1 MSRQDRADALDA
13 ELTTRPLPPAAVSVL
28 GEWLAGT
35 GAPYARGTGA
45 HAVSFAPERWS
56 NVPSWP
62 ATAVPAAGPLS
73 RARVTDAVREAVRDG
88 RWAEALAVPYAWGHG
103 GTGYGP
109 HRLRKILAAPHAPR
123 ALAEAASVLGEDGP
137 VEAYRVLRGAVKGLG
152 PAFFTKFLY
161 FVDQAADAPATPRAS
176 AAPRALVLDRKV
188 ARVVR
193 AHATRVGREARLPGA
208 AGTAAWIWSDGGW
221 TEHRYA
227 VYLRWVA
234 HASGQLA
241 SAGIGWPED
250 SPDLL
255 ELALFS
261 DIWDPAR

>member
-1 MSRQDRADALDA
+1 
-13 ELTTRPLPPAAVSVL
+13 PASA
-28 GEWLAGT
+28 A
-35 GAPYARGTGA
+35 
-45 HAVSFAPERWS
+45 
-56 NVPSWP
+56 
-62 ATAVPAAGPLS
+62 PAAGRLS
-73 RARVTDAVREAVRDG
+73 RARVTDAVREAVRGG
-88 RWAEALAVPYAWGHG
+88 RWTEALAVPYAWGHG

-123 ALAEAASVLGEDGP
+123 VLAEAASVLGEGGA

-161 FVDQAADAPATPRAS
+161 FVDQAADAPA
-176 AAPRALVLDRKV
+176 APRALVLDRKV

-193 AHATRVGREARLPGA
+193 AHAARVGREADLPAA

-261 DIWDPAR
+261 EVWDPAR